1 MFRIYL
7 DTNVWG
13 QPFDA
18 QTQRIRKETE
28 TFFEI
33 LEGAYQHK
41 YEIIG
46 TLILEDEI
54 EQMEGK
60 EKREAVKVIV
70 EIYVAEKITKFSES
84 LQKEIKALGLKDKD
98 AIHLAFAI
106 DNTDYFIT
114 CDDEILNRRRTLER
128 KYRIKVVNPVEFVR
142 EVL

>member
-13 QPFDA
+13 RPFDA
-18 QTQRIRKETE
+18 QTQRIRKEAE
-28 TFFEI
+28 AFFEI

-54 EQMEGK
+54 EQMEEK

-98 AIHLAFAI
+98 AIQI
-106 DNTDYFIT
+106 
-114 CDDEILNRRRTLER
+114 
-128 KYRIKVVNPVEFVR
+128 
-142 EVL
+142 